1 MESSLLNL
9 KKNLERRNKI
19 LGKINIRLES
29 LLTSLLYH
37 KIYIMKSDTIKTIAK
52 YGLGAMLITAG
63 IGHLTFARKEF
74 QAQVPNWVP
83 LEKDDTVV
91 YSGVAEIAL
100 GTAIIATPKKYES
113 IVGKIAGTFF
123 TAVFPGNIAQYKND
137 RDSFGLNTDGKRL
150 ARLFMQPLL
159 VFWAIKSTE
168 K

>member
-19 LGKINIRLES
+19 LRKINIRLES

-100 GTAIIATPKKYES
+100 GAAIIATPKKYES

-159 VFWAIKSTE
+159 VFWALKSTE